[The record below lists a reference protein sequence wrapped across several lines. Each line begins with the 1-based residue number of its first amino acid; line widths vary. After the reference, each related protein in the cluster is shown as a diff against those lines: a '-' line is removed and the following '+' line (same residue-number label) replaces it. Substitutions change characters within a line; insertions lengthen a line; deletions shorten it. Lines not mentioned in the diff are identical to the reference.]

1 MPGAAEFRVSSPRL
15 AGKGQWQQKV
25 RDARGMPVKIAVRL
39 PRIHA
44 STDSQPEGAA
54 SAAIFGTPMP
64 KYRRGGQAC
73 NRFLHTPLREVGGW
87 LAGTYIP
94 TQSIFAHKRARGTR
108 MLLFSLECGLGML
121 AVGAM
126 AALTQ
131 WSRWLSPVAVLI
143 YLLIVVATAL
153 LSGFWQAVIVSL
165 SAVGVQAYF
174 TAKQAQFAVAADSV
188 TSVTLVVF
196 VLVALTVSRL
206 SSRVTNH
213 AQEAESRGGQMQDLY
228 EFTRRTLQMNLH
240 VEPGP
245 QLAELVHDIFALEAV
260 AVFDADLHAVYQA
273 GYWSVDPQDLAQN
286 VYYFETTDDDPETGL
301 GRRVVR
307 LGTVPVGS
315 LVVRGETTPLT
326 NNAIASLIALTFDR
340 YRAFANESRIET
352 ERRTEQLRATV
363 LDSLAHAYKTPL
375 TAIRAASTGLGEMG
389 RLSPGQAEL
398 VALIDEQTGVLNE
411 LTTRLLTTARLDAG
425 QVALHASPVGVASL
439 IEEVVAS
446 LGDRLASMKVM
457 IKLEEDDLVVSCD
470 RQLMVMLLTQYIDNA
485 CKYSIFGTTITIRV
499 VRARGEAIFSVHSYG
514 PVIPMA
520 DRERIFNRYYRSSTQ
535 SNRTSGT
542 GIGLSVAKRVAVIH
556 GGYVWVTSEEL
567 EGTTFF
573 AAIPA
578 PVQKRK

>member
-1 MPGAAEFRVSSPRL
+1 MHART
-15 AGKGQWQQKV
+15 AG
-25 RDARGMPVKIAVRL
+25 
-39 PRIHA
+39 
-44 STDSQPEGAA
+44 
-54 SAAIFGTPMP
+54 
-64 KYRRGGQAC
+64 RRTSG
-73 NRFLHTPLREVGGW
+73 LR
-87 LAGTYIP
+87 A
-94 TQSIFAHKRARGTR
+94 
-108 MLLFSLECGLGML
+108 LLFSLECGLGAIAVVL
-121 AVGAM
+121 A

-131 WSRWLSPVAVLI
+131 WSRWLLPVAVLL

-165 SAVGVQAYF
+165 SAVGVQAF
-174 TAKQAQFAVAADSV
+174 LSTRQSGFNLAADPV
-188 TSVTLVVF
+188 NPVTLVVF
-196 VLVALTVSRL
+196 ILVALTVSRL
-206 SSRVTNH
+206 SAGVTSH
-213 AQEAESRGGQMQDLY
+213 AREAESRGGQMHDLY

-245 QLAELVHDIFALEAV
+245 QLAELVHEIFALEAV

-273 GYWSVDPQDLAQN
+273 GFWSVDPQEMAQN
-286 VYYFETTDDDPETGL
+286 IYYFETSDDDSITGL

-315 LVVRGETTPLT
+315 LMVRGETTPLV
-326 NNAIASLIALTFDR
+326 NNAIASLIAITFDR

-375 TAIRAASTGLGEMG
+375 TAIRAASTGLSEMG
-389 RLSPGQAEL
+389 RLSEGQAEL
-398 VALIDEQTGVLNE
+398 VTLINEQTGLLSD
-411 LTTRLLTTARLDAG
+411 LTTRLLTTARLDG
-425 QVALHASPVGVASL
+425 GEVALHASPVGVASL
-439 IEEVVAS
+439 VEEVVAS
-446 LGDRLASMKVM
+446 LADRLASMKVV
-457 IKLEEDDLVVSCD
+457 IQLEDDDLVVSCD
-470 RQLMVMLLTQYIDNA
+470 RQLIVMLLTQYVDNA
-485 CKYSIFGTTITIRV
+485 CKYSIFGTAITIKV
-499 VRARGEAIFSVHSYG
+499 VRARAEAIFSVHSYG

-578 PVQKRK
+578 PVEKRNVR